1 MASECNQLR
10 FFVFFKFIS
19 PPHSCF
25 SGAYPAHEVNHVII
39 EERRRDD
46 AGGVV
51 LGMLTG
57 AATGLAIGSLFSV
70 F

>member
-1 MASECNQLR
+1 MNVNSWG
-10 FFVFFKFIS
+10 FFFFL
-19 PPHSCF
+19 PYPCP
-25 SGAYPAHEVNHVII
+25 SGVYPAHEVNHVII

-46 AGGVV
+46 AGGIA

>member
-1 MASECNQLR
+1 M
-10 FFVFFKFIS
+10 
-19 PPHSCF
+19 
-25 SGAYPAHEVNHVII
+25 HEVNHVII

-51 LGMLTG
+51 LGMLSG